1 MKKIALFAFNGE
13 PTCFMHVLLNG
24 LDLREK
30 GHDVAVVIEG
40 SATKLIELLARDP
53 GDDAEAQTLHRL
65 YEEVKDRG
73 LVDCVCRACSS
84 NMGVIAEVER
94 QGLPFGTEMKG
105 HPSVSRYVDDGYE
118 ILIF

>member
-1 MKKIALFAFNGE
+1 MKKIALFAFNGD
-13 PTCFMHVLLNG
+13 PDCFLHVLLNG

-40 SATKLIELLARDP
+40 SATRLIDTLAKQP
-53 GDDAEAQTLHRL
+53 GPEADDQTVHRL
-65 YEEVKDRG
+65 YEEVKERG
-73 LVDCVCRACSS
+73 LIDCVCRACS
-84 NMGVIAEVER
+84 NKTGVVAEVER

-105 HPSVSRYVDDGYE
+105 HPSISRYIDDGYE